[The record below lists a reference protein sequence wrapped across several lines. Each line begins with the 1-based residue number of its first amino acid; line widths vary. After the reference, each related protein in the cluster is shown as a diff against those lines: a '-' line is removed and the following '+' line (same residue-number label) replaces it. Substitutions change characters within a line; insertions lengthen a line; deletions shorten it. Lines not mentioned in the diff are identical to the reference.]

1 MNNLLPIGSVIIL
14 RNVEGHIMIIG
25 FNAQN
30 TINEKKYDYVGC
42 PLPMGVENNKS
53 YICFDK
59 EEIENILFVGYQ
71 SSQFLKSRN
80 IIEKAKESED

>member
-1 MNNLLPIGSVIIL
+1 
-14 RNVEGHIMIIG
+14 
-25 FNAQN
+25 
-30 TINEKKYDYVGC
+30 
-42 PLPMGVENNKS
+42 MGVENNKS

-80 IIEKAKESED
+80 IIEKAKESEA

>member
-30 TINEKKYDYVGC
+30 TTSEKKYDYVGC

-80 IIEKAKESED
+80 IIEKAKESEA